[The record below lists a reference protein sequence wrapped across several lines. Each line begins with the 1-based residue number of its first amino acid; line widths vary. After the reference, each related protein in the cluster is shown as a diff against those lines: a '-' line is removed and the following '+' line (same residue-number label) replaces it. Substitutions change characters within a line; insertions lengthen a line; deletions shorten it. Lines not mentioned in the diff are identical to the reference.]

1 MALDLKK
8 IIKAIDKLEAN
19 KASAIKKRDEMLQQA
34 NAEIAEMQSQLDEL
48 NKTKR
53 VVEKLMAQQEAELEK
68 ITRKV
73 EGFKKKGKAEEEPEK
88 HEEGVEEAPAEET
101 DSEESKQDYGGG
113 TVSEPEPDQGEE
125 TMADLKEPEQKQN
138 FFFHR

>member
-1 MALDLKK
+1 
-8 IIKAIDKLEAN
+8 
-19 KASAIKKRDEMLQQA
+19 MLQQA

>member
-48 NKTKR
+48 NKTRR

-73 EGFKKKGKAEEEPEK
+73 EGFKKKSKAEEESGE
-88 HEEGVEEAPAEET
+88 HEEVVKEAPAEET
-101 DSEESKQDYGGG
+101 DFEESEQDYGEG
-113 TVSEPEPDQGEE
+113 TVSKPEPDQGEE